1 MTGTAVFNGNGRSR
15 YRLSSPKW
23 ANRALFPNIVFDVI
37 AFDADDTLWHN
48 ERDYRRAAARLQTLL
63 ASYHHVEVVERALF
77 ETEMGN
83 LDGYGYGLKA
93 FALSMIE
100 TAVTLSDGQIPGS
113 DILQIIHAA
122 KEMIATDVE
131 LLPGVAETLA
141 ALAPH
146 HPLMVITKGDL
157 LDQERKL
164 ARSGLADVF
173 THFEVV
179 SHKTP
184 QTYHD
189 LLDRHGITPQ
199 RFVMIGNSLRSDVL
213 PVVEI
218 GGTAVY
224 IPHALTWEYEASVDS
239 SPHTNGYYELP
250 HIHDL
255 PALLQQIAAR

>member
-1 MTGTAVFNGNGRSR
+1 M
-15 YRLSSPKW
+15 
-23 ANRALFPNIVFDVI
+23 FDII

-63 ASYHHVEVVERALF
+63 APYQGAAVVAQTLLDT
-77 ETEMGN
+77 ETRN
-83 LDGYGYGLKA
+83 LEGYGYGLKA

-100 TAVTLSDGQIPGS
+100 TAVSLSNGQISGS

-141 ALAPH
+141 TLAPH
-146 HPLMVITKGDL
+146 HRLMIITKGDL

-164 ARSGLADVF
+164 TRSGLGDVF

-184 QTYHD
+184 QTYRD
-189 LLDRHGITPQ
+189 LLARYDIAPQ
-199 RFVMIGNSLRSDVL
+199 HFMMIGNSLRSDVL

-218 GGTAVY
+218 GGTAVH
-224 IPHALTWEYEASVDS
+224 IPHALTWEYEADVD
-239 SPHTNGYYELP
+239 HTHHHNGYYELP
-250 HIHDL
+250 HINDL
-255 PALLQQIAAR
+255 PTLLQQIAPH